1 MHRAPPYGAAAAP
14 CLDGKLPPSHVREFM
29 RFQTLRHCLLA
40 IALFAL
46 AACHQKEENAAA
58 PGGATPEAAVQES
71 VTLLKA
77 GDFAAFWKHALPPG
91 DYNNLR
97 ADWTHPRP
105 DQRPIT
111 DEDRARFDQAIKQLT
126 APNAE
131 TTLYGQLK
139 PKLTQMEQQYH
150 DQLPVM
156 IGIGQAILTTGI
168 AQSKTMTENQKQ
180 NVRDALNVLLPWA
193 QQTPWFDQDK
203 AKQGVG
209 VVVTTARQ
217 LDLKSADQLQHMDFD
232 TAMKK
237 YATAYQGIKQLLSI
251 YGLSIDDTL
260 DSVKVSTLGI
270 DHGLAHVKIDYTLLG
285 KPLSADSQL
294 ELVDGRWYN
303 KDLIDSE
310 RAQHEQLIHPPAP
323 ASSGTAPAPA
333 SSAKPPASSS
343 STGTTLAAK
352 P

>member
-1 MHRAPPYGAAAAP
+1 
-14 CLDGKLPPSHVREFM
+14 M
-29 RFQTLRHCLLA
+29 RFQPLRHCLLLL
-40 IALFAL
+40 ALLML
-46 AACHQKEENAAA
+46 AACHQKEENAAK
-58 PGGATPEAAVQES
+58 PGGDTPEAAVQQS
-71 VTLLKA
+71 IALIKA
-77 GDFAAFWKHALPPG
+77 GDFADFWKHALPPA

-97 ADWTHPRP
+97 ADWTRPRP
-105 DQRPIT
+105 NQRPIT

-131 TTLYGQLK
+131 TTLYNQLK
-139 PKLTQMEQQYH
+139 PKLVQMEQQYH

-168 AQSKTMTENQKQ
+168 AQNKTMTENQKQ
-180 NVRDALNVLLPWA
+180 ETRDALNVLLPWA

-203 AKQGVG
+203 AKQAVG

-217 LDLKSADQLQHMDFD
+217 LDVKSPDQIQHMDFD
-232 TAMKK
+232 AAMKK
-237 YATAYQGIKQLLSI
+237 YAVAFQGIKQLLAI

-260 DSVKVSTLGI
+260 NSVKVSTVGI

-285 KPLSADSQL
+285 KPLSTDSQL
-294 ELVDGRWYN
+294 ELVDGRWYS

-310 RAQHEQLIHPPAP
+310 RAQHEQLMHPPAP
-323 ASSGTAPAPA
+323 ASATSTQ
-333 SSAKPPASSS
+333 PPASGSS
-343 STGTTLAAK
+343 AGTTLAAK